1 MAFAEITLWCFVLI
15 GVAHLAATPKLRG
28 YWRAWVFAVGT
39 LFLVVALDAVLWAT
53 GIQLVMEKRWF
64 SDALQGM
71 AIVSFPFTFVGWAF
85 VTMRL
90 WRHDL
95 LSRCPACLRRLG
107 LSDVRGNPSD
117 LLIAPLERETI
128 CLHGHGANIESR
140 WGHAFE
146 TDRFTASSL

>member
-1 MAFAEITLWCFVLI
+1 M
-15 GVAHLAATPKLRG
+15 
-28 YWRAWVFAVGT
+28 
-39 LFLVVALDAVLWAT
+39 
-53 GIQLVMEKRWF
+53 
-64 SDALQGM
+64 
-71 AIVSFPFTFVGWAF
+71 SFPFTFVGWAF

-95 LSRCPACLRRLG
+95 LGRCPACLRRLG
-107 LSDVRGNPSD
+107 LSDVRGNASD

-146 TDRFTASSL
+146 TDRFTDIVTMTATSLHIHPRYPLFSDCLNKSGQATGVGRLPR